1 MKFGEALP
9 QRSVQEWLPCKYLS
23 LSLYDCNRL
32 CSWNAS
38 FTDIIVGTS
47 SDNLDYNEIKQLI
60 KRYTTGKPLVK
71 SPEAK
76 TDFED
81 EFFNILIDQLGRVL
95 LAIAFGNRCE
105 LLTVPQ
111 IDLFVKSK
119 SGEVDRRIGKHTRY
133 LISRRKLCIDPPY
146 SSMQTTSCGSPKTRH
161 RRHSPTSYPTARSL
175 D

>member
-1 MKFGEALP
+1 
-9 QRSVQEWLPCKYLS
+9 
-23 LSLYDCNRL
+23 L
-32 CSWNAS
+32 CWNANV
-38 FTDIIVGTS
+38 TNTVDTS

-81 EFFNILIDQLGRVL
+81 EFFNILMDQLGRVL
-95 LAIAFGNRCE
+95 LAIALGDRCGS
-105 LLTVPQ
+105 LTVVQ

-119 SGEVDRRIGKHTRY
+119 SGEVDRRIGKRTRC
-133 LISRRKLCIDPPY
+133 LNSNRSFELTPPPY
-146 SSMQTTSCGSPKTRH
+146 SSMQTTSCGSPKTRY
-161 RRHSPTSYPTARSL
+161 RG